1 VHTRIVREIPD
12 DSALREQWNALV
24 FRARNPQVFYTYEW
38 ARAVQLAYGASL
50 CPLLVLGYDEEERLR
65 GVAALAAPKGQ
76 PVSFLC
82 ANTGDYCDFV
92 ADEQHV
98 SDFTS
103 QVLHALRRNG
113 YGDLVLTNFPEDSAT
128 YAALTGAARSSG
140 FHLYERTAYLCAQ
153 VRLAEISAD
162 DGTLALPRQ
171 KMVRRSLRA
180 LGSEWPVAVLKKS
193 TWDEVSPMLPEFFR
207 AHIARF
213 LFTERISNLIRPER
227 QVFLVELGRLLS
239 LEGWLCVSQIGVG
252 PRNIAWNYGFD
263 FLGTS
268 FWYQP
273 TFVNDLEKYSPG
285 FVLLSKLIED
295 AATDSRIHTV
305 DLGLG
310 AETYK
315 EAFANATRRT
325 MYVTL
330 HRSALKH
337 WKEIARY
344 RVGEAIAARPQLEQ
358 IVRNLRAKA
367 NGVERRIRKCGLRST
382 LAWALSRMRRWI
394 ASREEVFFFETS
406 LAASE
411 RHDCSIVPV
420 THELLAEAAMQSY
433 EDEETLQYLM
443 RAALRLRKG
452 EGQSFALI
460 DGSGRP
466 VHFAWIAAFEGFF
479 LSELNTKVDAPS
491 ANCVM
496 LFDCW
501 TPAASRGCGY
511 YAQAVTQ
518 VARLLREQG
527 KSTWIFSAGSN
538 VASLRGLAKAGV
550 QKRYSLVRRRLLGRQ
565 WIEGSTPRLSEV
577 RGAEVSAQI

>member
-1 VHTRIVREIPD
+1 VHTRILRDIPD

-24 FRARNPQVFYTYEW
+24 FQTRNPQVFYTYEW

-50 CPLLVLGYDEEERLR
+50 CPLLVLGYDEAERLR
-65 GVAALAAPKGQ
+65 GVVALAAPPGQ

-82 ANTGDYCDFV
+82 ANTGDYCDFI
-92 ADEQHV
+92 ADEQHIG
-98 SDFTS
+98 DFTS

-113 YGDLVLTNFPEDSAT
+113 YGDLVLTNFPEDSAS
-128 YAALTGAARSSG
+128 YAALPDAARANG
-140 FHLYERTAYLCAQ
+140 LNVHRRMAYLCAQ
-153 VRLAEISAD
+153 VRLAEITAD
-162 DGTLALPRQ
+162 DGTLTLPRQ

-180 LGSEWPVAVLKKS
+180 LGSDLPVAVLKQT
-193 TWDEVSPMLPEFFR
+193 TWEQVSPTLPEFFR

-227 QVFLVELGRLLS
+227 RTFLTELARLLS
-239 LEGWLCVSQIGVG
+239 AEGWLCISRMSVG
-252 PRNIAWNYGFD
+252 SRNIAWNYGFE

-295 AATDSRIHTV
+295 AATDARIHTV

-330 HRSALKH
+330 HRSTIKH
-337 WKEIARY
+337 WKEIARFQ
-344 RVGEAIAARPQLEQ
+344 IAAAINRRPRLEQ
-358 IVRNLRAKA
+358 TVRNLRAKA
-367 NGVERRIRKCGLRST
+367 IAAQRRIRKRGLPST
-382 LAWALSRMRRWI
+382 LVWVLSRMRRWI
-394 ASREEVFFFETS
+394 ASREEVIFFETS
-406 LAASE
+406 LAADP
-411 RHDCSIVPV
+411 RHDCAIVPV
-420 THELLAEAAMQSY
+420 THELLADAAMQSY

-443 RAALRLRKG
+443 RAAMRLRKG
-452 EGQSFALI
+452 KGQSFALI
-460 DGSGRP
+460 DANGRP
-466 VHFAWIAAFEGFF
+466 VHFAWVAAFEGFF
-479 LSELNTKVDAPS
+479 LSELNAIVDAPS

-501 TPAASRGCGY
+501 TPAASRGRGY

-527 KSTWIFSAGSN
+527 KSTWIFSADSN

-550 QKRYSLVRRRLLGRQ
+550 QQRYALVRKRLLGRQ
-565 WIEGSTPRLSEV
+565 WIEGTTPRLNEAP
-577 RGAEVSAQI
+577 GAEVSAQV